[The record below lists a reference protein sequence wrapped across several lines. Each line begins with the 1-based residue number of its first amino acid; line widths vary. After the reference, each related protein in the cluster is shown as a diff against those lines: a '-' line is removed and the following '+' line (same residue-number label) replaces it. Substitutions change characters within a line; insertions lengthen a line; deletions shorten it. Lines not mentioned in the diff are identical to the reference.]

1 MSDGGEYLW
10 FAGFRME
17 CYNYHQ
23 KGHYLRKFCGPR
35 SGSRNFD
42 GDGHARQL
50 LASSLLRI
58 EEINVLSENDES
70 AAEKSEIL
78 CTVLGEAVSA
88 DLFSHM
94 AAGLDRS
101 FYVNPSWVPH

>member
-1 MSDGGEYLW
+1 
-10 FAGFRME
+10 ME

-35 SGSRNFD
+35 SGSRNFG

-50 LASSLLRI
+50 LASSLMRI
-58 EEINVLSENDES
+58 EEINVLSEKDES
-70 AAEKSEIL
+70 AAEESEIL
-78 CTVLGEAVSA
+78 CTIVGEAVLA

-94 AAGLDRS
+94 TAGLGGFD
-101 FYVNPSWVPH
+101 VNPSWVPH